1 VVGVA
6 EAIVAS
12 PHGLR
17 SYANATWGAR
27 CGKTARRVPRGGAG
41 TRRQAGSARTLR
53 RKAET
58 QGTLLWLQRARPAST
73 HHNVNHWK
81 LLVLFDQRVNDPQ
94 MRKAIRGFLKAGVLE
109 GNTLSH
115 PEEGTP
121 QGGPASPLLANIYLN
136 FLDRVWQRQGRALG
150 EMVRYADDLVILCR
164 TREAAE
170 RALELLKATLARLDL
185 EIHPEKTRIV
195 DLRDGSEGFDFLG
208 FHHRRVPSRRQ
219 PGRAYLQRWPS
230 KRAQNSIR
238 RRIRETTA
246 PRALLSLSLGEMVA
260 RIAPTVRGWGA
271 YFRWGNSA
279 TVFAH
284 IDEYVIERLV
294 IFLRKKHHWP
304 NRRWRKDARG
314 GGAKALL
321 GSARLPRL
329 SGTVRYGVPATATR

>member
-1 VVGVA
+1 
-6 EAIVAS
+6 
-12 PHGLR
+12 
-17 SYANATWGAR
+17 
-27 CGKTARRVPRGGAG
+27 
-41 TRRQAGSARTLR
+41 
-53 RKAET
+53 
-58 QGTLLWLQRARPAST
+58 
-73 HHNVNHWK
+73 
-81 LLVLFDQRVNDPQ
+81 VNDPQ